1 MKKRLLGIAML
12 TMLLTGCSEVTY
24 NLNINLN
31 SFEEHLSFRY
41 SNIND
46 MEELVKENL
55 DSSPQLVGK
64 DIKYDVT
71 SLSVNV
77 DYMFNDILEI
87 EDSVAIGMVY
97 DDIKVTRNGNVTT
110 VTMQGYNNSQFVC
123 GEFDEGCYLVLDQVT
138 FNLNSEYKIEST
150 NADIRDEKNNK
161 FTWILNSQIR
171 DTLYFSYT
179 DEIRWDIVIKNY
191 IATNFSMLIL
201 IGSISIIVVLVLIF
215 GIKFLKKY
223 KESNN

>member
-1 MKKRLLGIAML
+1 MKKKLLWIMILA
-12 TMLLTGCSEVTY
+12 MLLTGCSNVTY

-31 SFEEHLSFRY
+31 SFEENLSFKH
-41 SNIND
+41 SNVDN
-46 MEELVKENL
+46 MEDLVKENL

-71 SLSVNV
+71 NLSVNV
-77 DYMFNDILEI
+77 DYMFNDVFDIQ
-87 EDSVAIGMVY
+87 DSVAIGMVY
-97 DDIKVTRNGNVTT
+97 NDIKVTHDGNVTT
-110 VTMQGYNNSQFVC
+110 VAMQDYNNSQFVC
-123 GEFDEGCYLVLDQVT
+123 GEFDEGCFLVLDQVT
-138 FNLNSEYKIEST
+138 FNLNSEYKIKST

-161 FTWILNSQIR
+161 YTWILNSQVR

-179 DEIRWDIVIKNY
+179 DEIRWDIVIKNF
-191 IATNFSMLIL
+191 IADNFSMIIL
-201 IGSISIIVVLVLIF
+201 IGSISIVVILILIF